1 MGICHEADLP
11 LYFPL
16 MAAALGAAYTLGGR
30 VADAVPLLTQAVEQ
44 ATARETVAYQVL
56 CRLSLGEAQML
67 AHRLEEAHA
76 LAERALALARGHQER
91 GHQAYALRLLV
102 AIAMIRLDHRQRRSL
117 MATTVIRLFEE
128 AATVH
133 RALEA
138 LTDEGFPRDELNLIA
153 HHERG
158 GTPEAMAG
166 WAPRV
171 VAVPGVGAILAIGP
185 IGAALSA
192 MAGEVAGEGL
202 MRVLMDR
209 GAPTDEAH
217 ACVEG
222 MRRGG
227 VLVLVDTDED
237 RAEQA
242 GEVLRRCAAGDH
254 GALAAS
260 WRRAGDTRAPP

>member
-1 MGICHEADLP
+1 
-11 LYFPL
+11 
-16 MAAALGAAYTLGGR
+16 
-30 VADAVPLLTQAVEQ
+30 
-44 ATARETVAYQVL
+44 
-56 CRLSLGEAQML
+56 
-67 AHRLEEAHA
+67 
-76 LAERALALARGHQER
+76 
-91 GHQAYALRLLV
+91 
-102 AIAMIRLDHRQRRSL
+102 
-117 MATTVIRLFEE
+117 MATTVIQFFE
-128 AATVH
+128 AAATAH
-133 RALEA
+133 QALQA

-202 MRVLMDR
+202 MRVLMER

-217 ACVEG
+217 VCVEE

-242 GEVLRRCAAGDH
+242 GAVLRRCAAGDH

-260 WRRAGDTRAPP
+260 WRRAGDTSAPP

>member
-1 MGICHEADLP
+1 
-11 LYFPL
+11 
-16 MAAALGAAYTLGGR
+16 
-30 VADAVPLLTQAVEQ
+30 
-44 ATARETVAYQVL
+44 
-56 CRLSLGEAQML
+56 
-67 AHRLEEAHA
+67 
-76 LAERALALARGHQER
+76 
-91 GHQAYALRLLV
+91 
-102 AIAMIRLDHRQRRSL
+102 MIRLDHWQGRNL

-128 AATVH
+128 AATAH

-138 LTDEGFPRDELNLIA
+138 LTDEGFPRDELNLITL
-153 HHERG
+153 HERG

-209 GAPTDEAH
+209 GAPTDEAN

-260 WRRAGDTRAPP
+260 WRRAGDTSAPP